1 MYRANVKEG
10 STLKVRE
17 MLGMGLPVYSGH
29 IDTALPKN
37 FPFYL
42 KGTIKIEEILKFARD
57 TARFSRNEIRNRSLP
72 YIDKRIYARKLSE
85 FLINLSE

>member
-1 MYRANVKEG
+1 MHRAKVREG

-57 TARFSRNEIRNRSLP
+57 AAPFSRNEIRNKSLP
-72 YIDKRIYARKLSE
+72 YIDKRIYAKKLSK
-85 FLINLSE
+85 FLINLS